1 MFGCLRLIRRTIV
14 LGTVLMLLVSAF
26 AAGVVVTNA
35 HRHDTQKTDAI
46 IVLGAAQYAGRPTPL
61 LRNRLDHA
69 RIIYRDGVASRIIT
83 VGGKRPGD
91 ITTEAESGRRYLMDR
106 GVPADAVVAV
116 ARGRNTWTSLQAV
129 AGMATRKGWDSV
141 TIVSDPTHVGRAA
154 AMARRLGLTAYV
166 SGTVGGPGSHITA
179 AQTVRETA
187 GLLWFWAQRWLP
199 GPVRDRWQG

>member
-1 MFGCLRLIRRTIV
+1 MFGCLRLIRRGIV
-14 LGTVLMLLVSAF
+14 LGTLLALVLTAI
-26 AAGVVVTNA
+26 AAGVVLTNA
-35 HRHDTQKTDAI
+35 HRHDTQRTDAI
-46 IVLGAAQYAGRPTPL
+46 VVLGAAQYAGRPTPL

-69 RIIYRDGVASRIIT
+69 RVIYRDGVSARIIT

-91 ITTEAESGRRYLMDR
+91 ITTEGESGGRYLVSK

-116 ARGRNTWTSLQAV
+116 PRGRNTWTSLQAV
-129 AGMATRKGWDSV
+129 TQLAGRKGWQSV

-179 AQTVRETA
+179 TQTVRETA

-199 GPVRDRWQG
+199 GPLRDRWQG